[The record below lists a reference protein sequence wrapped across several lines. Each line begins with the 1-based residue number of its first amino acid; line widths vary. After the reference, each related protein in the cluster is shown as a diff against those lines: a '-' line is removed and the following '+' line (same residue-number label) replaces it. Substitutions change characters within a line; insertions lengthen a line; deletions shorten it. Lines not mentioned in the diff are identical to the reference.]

1 MANARFARLYKELC
15 LAGVAARHARR
26 SSGEL
31 GGHHALLVEEA
42 LARGESA
49 EVAERSADRL
59 IGTEAVILEQ
69 FVSRPELL
77 AFSRRRPGWSFG
89 VFPAIGLL
97 MGVIGLF
104 AALCLLPGLLHL
116 VLPGA
121 RIAATALAIKFFT
134 LWLGP
139 VLLSFI
145 CAFLAYRYRIPLR
158 WPLLTAVLV
167 CMLGAMIHCQ
177 VVFDASRPTPT
188 GSMGLGIGFPPPSD
202 QIQRGLLTLFAA
214 LVPVIVAAR
223 LTARVRHSD
232 RN

>member
-1 MANARFARLYKELC
+1 MQQTTAAYK
-15 LAGVAARHARR
+15 
-26 SSGEL
+26 
-31 GGHHALLVEEA
+31 
-42 LARGESA
+42 
-49 EVAERSADRL
+49 
-59 IGTEAVILEQ
+59 Q

-177 VVFDASRPTPT
+177 VVFDASRPTPCY
-188 GSMGLGIGFPPPSD
+188 SAP
-202 QIQRGLLTLFAA
+202 RAA
-214 LVPVIVAAR
+214 NAATSGAIVAAWR
-223 LTARVRHSD
+223 SWNCCAWMLIWT
-232 RN
+232 N